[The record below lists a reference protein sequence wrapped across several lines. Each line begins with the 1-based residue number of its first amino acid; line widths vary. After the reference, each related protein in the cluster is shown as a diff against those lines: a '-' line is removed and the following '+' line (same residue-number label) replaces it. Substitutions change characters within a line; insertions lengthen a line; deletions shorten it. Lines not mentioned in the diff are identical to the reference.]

1 MSIKDLTKN
10 EMANYLYVRDIIRN
24 EAIIN
29 DSFSYTDLMSKLLP
43 IILIIIFILVVVLY
57 YKIYYIN
64 RKDGEI
70 I

>member
-1 MSIKDLTKN
+1 MSIKSLSKSQL
-10 EMANYLYVRDIIRN
+10 ANYLYVRDIIRD
-24 EAIIN
+24 EADIN
-29 DSFSYTDLMSKLLP
+29 NSFSYTDLMSNLLP